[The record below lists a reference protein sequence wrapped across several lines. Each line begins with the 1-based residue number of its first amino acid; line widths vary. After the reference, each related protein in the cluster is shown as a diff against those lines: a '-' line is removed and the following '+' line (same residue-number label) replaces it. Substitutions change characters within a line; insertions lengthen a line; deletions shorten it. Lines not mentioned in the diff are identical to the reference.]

1 MSSKHTE
8 ETDVP
13 EHLSL
18 SLGGLSCLSA
28 AELCSYLLS
37 CPACL
42 ITYCKR
48 PVCVS
53 EIRCLCAHFVYVTTW
68 HFCVFSGSRGDHVS
82 SLLSS
87 STVLLSVSFCPS
99 CSLFSAYLSISLSF
113 CFALSHF
120 LSTPHIPS
128 VFISFFLSFSLCL
141 CLLLSCLSYFSLPGS
156 FSHSQ
161 AAINRSLVGC
171 WSVRNG
177 RSDGFSQLL
186 QAFPGLPHCTALC
199 GPGFQTWR
207 QNIQDMNRVL
217 NIWTALMWAW
227 LILPSSPES

>member
-28 AELCSYLLS
+28 AELCGYLLS

-82 SLLSS
+82 FLLSS
-87 STVLLSVSFCPS
+87 STVLLSLSRSVPPAPCFPPIY
-99 CSLFSAYLSISLSF
+99 LFL
-113 CFALSHF
+113 CHF
-120 LSTPHIPS
+120 VLLYH
-128 VFISFFLSFSLCL
+128 ISFQPLIFLLCLFLSFSVF
-141 CLLLSCLSYFSLPGS
+141 LSVYVS
-156 FSHSQ
+156 FSPVCP
-161 AAINRSLVGC
+161 I
-171 WSVRNG
+171 
-177 RSDGFSQLL
+177 
-186 QAFPGLPHCTALC
+186 FPSPALFLTLK
-199 GPGFQTWR
+199 P
-207 QNIQDMNRVL
+207 
-217 NIWTALMWAW
+217 
-227 LILPSSPES
+227 P

>member
-18 SLGGLSCLSA
+18 SLDGLSCLSA
-28 AELCSYLLS
+28 AELCCYLLS

-48 PVCVS
+48 LVCVS
-53 EIRCLCAHFVYVTTW
+53 DIQCLCAHFVYVTTW
-68 HFCVFSGSRGDHVS
+68 HFCVFSGSRRDRV

-99 CSLFSAYLSISLSF
+99 YSLFSAYLSISLSF
-113 CFALSHF
+113 CFALPHF

-128 VFISFFLSFSLCL
+128 VFISFFLSFLSVSVSFSPVCPISPPQLFFSLSSRHKS
-141 CLLLSCLSYFSLPGS
+141 LSCWLLKCEEWQIWWFLTAVTGVPRFTSLHCPLWSWLSDLKAKYTR
-156 FSHSQ
+156 H
-161 AAINRSLVGC
+161 
-171 WSVRNG
+171 
-177 RSDGFSQLL
+177 
-186 QAFPGLPHCTALC
+186 
-199 GPGFQTWR
+199 
-207 QNIQDMNRVL
+207 
-217 NIWTALMWAW
+217 
-227 LILPSSPES
+227 E